1 MISVSMSKQYV
12 KPVEQKDKQ
21 RGFIK
26 WGLKND
32 YPFFLIELLQ
42 GSAWHQGILKNKT
55 FYIAGNG
62 LEVTSGDATRFLAN
76 SFSDF
81 DMNEI
86 VQRLTFDFE
95 LFGGMAVKGTW
106 NREGTAVAKWE
117 YLPIDMCRL
126 SEDERTMYLSD
137 NWSAMRQTPEDTNFR
152 TLTALDDENPEGSF
166 FLYYKEPA
174 KQAKDELGIYPKPPY
189 VGGITAIQTD
199 VDISKFHMYEIQ
211 NGFKAGTLI
220 NLASGEPETAEEER
234 RIKEQIKGRTQS
246 VEDAGEI
253 IITFSNGSQDA
264 PSVLSLTGNDLDE
277 RYQMTEK
284 SVQQNILVA
293 HSVVAPSLFG
303 IAPQGS
309 FNAAESADLFEIFKL
324 TYVNARQ
331 KQIEW
336 MINYMA
342 KLSGAVATLKL
353 VDVSPL
359 SSADAPAAEVTAPV
373 GDIPANE
380 TQVDVAKSALN
391 GAQIASLV
399 EVVANI
405 KSGILTPDS
414 GLQIIMA
421 SFPTIDEAQ
430 ARKIV
435 GLPQVSMSK
444 CRHTDKFSEDEL
456 QIFSEYGD
464 DADDYLS
471 LASYS
476 IPWDSDTEDVY
487 NKHFLLFDTIGKITV
502 SPGEDNGLGKFP
514 GGTAQYD
521 VRYKYQ
527 EIPGIP
533 PVKTESREFCR
544 RLIDLNR
551 LYSREEIDL
560 ISERIDRDVWRYRG
574 GWYTNPDTGKTTP
587 YCRHEWS
594 QLVVV
599 LKPKGDSVE
608 IEVKP
613 PAIQGDKI
621 QISDIKQGKEISKS
635 IFNENSDIKINKV
648 SVSSQMNTEKM
659 TKYLDQL
666 KNLTAEYKIGNA
678 LNTDIEL
685 SFQST
690 SRVYGV
696 VNFRG
701 FDAKITKINLGHTT
715 EPAQYRNADNRAFIN
730 ERGRIILQGKS
741 AVDAENAEISTITH
755 EMAHVFSI
763 TESIN
768 PQSREYFSKLAEIRK
783 TYMQEINQAYMNNDV
798 NKLQKIYLGKYA
810 NTDLDEFHAE
820 AFTEYKLMKNPSAYA
835 KKVGKLFDSYF
846 KK

>member
-152 TLTALDDENPEGSF
+152 TLTALDERNPEGSF

-277 RYQMTEK
+277 RYNMTEK

-309 FNAAESADLFEIFKL
+309 FNAAESADLFEIFKV

-342 KLSGAVATLKL
+342 KLSGAMATLKL

-405 KSGILTPDS
+405 KAGILTPDS

-421 SFPTIDEAQ
+421 SFPTIDETQ

-435 GLPQVSMSK
+435 GLPSQMLSACS
-444 CRHTDKFSEDEL
+444 HDHSFSIDEL
-456 QIFSEYGD
+456 QVFSEYGD
-464 DADDYLS
+464 DKDNYKIIKS
-471 LASYS
+471 TP
-476 IPWDSDTEDVY
+476 IEWDSPSEQIFS
-487 NKHFLLFDTIGKITV
+487 NEPILFATVGEIVIGLGDLEKNV
-502 SPGEDNGLGKFP
+502 LQMLNDGEDATAIAQANNRTLGEIAKIIDELSNLEVYQKGNVTSLGESVLQEIEAP
-514 GGTAQYD
+514 IAQYE
-521 VRYKYQ
+521 VRYSY
-527 EIPGIP
+527 EVRIDVP
-533 PVKTESREFCR
+533 PVKTQSREFCT
-544 RLIDLNR
+544 RLINLNR
-551 LYSREEIDL
+551 LYTREEI
-560 ISERIDRDVWRYRG
+560 ERISQRVDRDVWKYRG
-574 GWYTNPDTGKTTP
+574 GWYTNPDTGRSTP
-587 YCRHEWS
+587 WCRHLWNQ
-594 QLVVV
+594 QLV
-599 LKPKGDSVE
+599 
-608 IEVKP
+608 
-613 PAIQGDKI
+613 
-621 QISDIKQGKEISKS
+621 IK
-635 IFNENSDIKINKV
+635 
-648 SVSSQMNTEKM
+648 
-659 TKYLDQL
+659 
-666 KNLTAEYKIGNA
+666 
-678 LNTDIEL
+678 
-685 SFQST
+685 
-690 SRVYGV
+690 
-696 VNFRG
+696 RG
-701 FDAKITKINLGHTT
+701 
-715 EPAQYRNADNRAFIN
+715 
-730 ERGRIILQGKS
+730 
-741 AVDAENAEISTITH
+741 
-755 EMAHVFSI
+755 
-763 TESIN
+763 
-768 PQSREYFSKLAEIRK
+768 
-783 TYMQEINQAYMNNDV
+783 
-798 NKLQKIYLGKYA
+798 
-810 NTDLDEFHAE
+810 
-820 AFTEYKLMKNPSAYA
+820 
-835 KKVGKLFDSYF
+835 
-846 KK
+846 

>member
-1 MISVSMSKQYV
+1 MISLSMSKQYV

-76 SFSDF
+76 PFSDF

-86 VQRLTFDFE
+86 SQRLTFDFE

-106 NREGTAVAKWE
+106 NREGTAVVKWE

-126 SEDERTMYLSD
+126 SEDERTLFISD

-152 TLTALDDENPEGSF
+152 SLTALDERNPEGSF

-234 RIKEQIKGRTQS
+234 KIKEQIKGRTQS

-336 MINYMA
+336 LINYMA
-342 KLSGAVATLKL
+342 KLSGAMATLKL

-359 SSADAPAAEVTAPV
+359 SSADAPAAQATAPA

-405 KSGILTPDS
+405 KAGILTPDS
-414 GLQIIMA
+414 ALQIIMA

-435 GLPQVSMSK
+435 GLPSQMLSACS
-444 CRHTDKFSEDEL
+444 HDHSFSIDEL
-456 QIFSEYGD
+456 QVFSEYGD
-464 DADDYLS
+464 DKDNYKIIKS
-471 LASYS
+471 TP
-476 IPWDSDTEDVY
+476 IEWDTPSEQIFS
-487 NKHFLLFDTIGKITV
+487 NEPMLFATVGEIVIGLGDLEKNV
-502 SPGEDNGLGKFP
+502 LQMLNDGEDATAIAQANNRTLGEIAKIIDELSTLEVYQKGNVTSLGESVLQEIEAP
-514 GGTAQYD
+514 IAQYE
-521 VRYKYQ
+521 VRYSY
-527 EIPGIP
+527 EVRIDVP
-533 PVKTESREFCR
+533 PVKTQSREFCT
-544 RLIDLNR
+544 RLINLNR
-551 LYSREEIDL
+551 LYTREEI
-560 ISERIDRDVWRYRG
+560 ERISQRVDRDVWKYRG
-574 GWYTNPDTGKTTP
+574 GWYTNPDTGRSTP
-587 YCRHEWS
+587 WCRHLWNQ
-594 QLVVV
+594 QLV
-599 LKPKGDSVE
+599 
-608 IEVKP
+608 
-613 PAIQGDKI
+613 
-621 QISDIKQGKEISKS
+621 IK
-635 IFNENSDIKINKV
+635 
-648 SVSSQMNTEKM
+648 
-659 TKYLDQL
+659 
-666 KNLTAEYKIGNA
+666 
-678 LNTDIEL
+678 
-685 SFQST
+685 
-690 SRVYGV
+690 
-696 VNFRG
+696 RG
-701 FDAKITKINLGHTT
+701 
-715 EPAQYRNADNRAFIN
+715 
-730 ERGRIILQGKS
+730 
-741 AVDAENAEISTITH
+741 
-755 EMAHVFSI
+755 
-763 TESIN
+763 
-768 PQSREYFSKLAEIRK
+768 
-783 TYMQEINQAYMNNDV
+783 
-798 NKLQKIYLGKYA
+798 
-810 NTDLDEFHAE
+810 
-820 AFTEYKLMKNPSAYA
+820 
-835 KKVGKLFDSYF
+835 
-846 KK
+846 

>member
-1 MISVSMSKQYV
+1 MYMSNRMISVSMSKQYV

-42 GSAWHQGILKNKT
+42 GSAWHQGIIKNKT

-152 TLTALDDENPEGSF
+152 TLTALDERNPEGSF

-309 FNAAESADLFEIFKL
+309 FNAAESADLFEIFKV

-342 KLSGAVATLKL
+342 KISAAMATLKL

-405 KSGILTPDS
+405 KAGILTPDS

-435 GLPQVSMSK
+435 GLPTQMLSACS
-444 CRHTDKFSEDEL
+444 HDHSFSIDEL
-456 QIFSEYGD
+456 QVFSEYGAEASEYKIIKSTPIEWD
-464 DADDYLS
+464 TPSEQIFSNEPMLFATVGELVVQLADLDKNILT
-471 LASYS
+471 LLKDGQDGPS
-476 IPWDSDTEDVY
+476 ISQATG
-487 NKHFLLFDTIGKITV
+487 KTIGEVAQVIDKLVNLEIYKT
-502 SPGEDNGLGKFP
+502 GEVTSLGENVLENIEAP
-514 GGTAQYD
+514 ISQYE
-521 VRYKYQ
+521 VRYSYQ
-527 EIPGIP
+527 VRIDVP
-533 PVKTESREFCR
+533 PVKTESREFCT
-544 RLIDLNR
+544 RLMNLNR
-551 LYSREEIDL
+551 LYTREEIES
-560 ISERIDRDVWRYRG
+560 ISQRVDRDVWRYRG
-574 GWYTNPDTGKTTP
+574 GWYTNPDTGRSTP
-587 YCRHEWS
+587 WCRHQWNQ
-594 QLVVV
+594 QLV
-599 LKPKGDSVE
+599 
-608 IEVKP
+608 
-613 PAIQGDKI
+613 
-621 QISDIKQGKEISKS
+621 IK
-635 IFNENSDIKINKV
+635 
-648 SVSSQMNTEKM
+648 
-659 TKYLDQL
+659 
-666 KNLTAEYKIGNA
+666 
-678 LNTDIEL
+678 
-685 SFQST
+685 
-690 SRVYGV
+690 
-696 VNFRG
+696 RG
-701 FDAKITKINLGHTT
+701 
-715 EPAQYRNADNRAFIN
+715 
-730 ERGRIILQGKS
+730 
-741 AVDAENAEISTITH
+741 
-755 EMAHVFSI
+755 
-763 TESIN
+763 
-768 PQSREYFSKLAEIRK
+768 
-783 TYMQEINQAYMNNDV
+783 
-798 NKLQKIYLGKYA
+798 
-810 NTDLDEFHAE
+810 
-820 AFTEYKLMKNPSAYA
+820 
-835 KKVGKLFDSYF
+835 
-846 KK
+846 

>member
-12 KPVEQKDKQ
+12 KPVEQKDKH

-126 SEDERTMYLSD
+126 SEDERTLFISD

-152 TLTALDDENPEGSF
+152 TLTALDERNPEGSF

-264 PSVLSLTGNDLDE
+264 PTVLSLTGNDLDE

-309 FNAAESADLFEIFKL
+309 FNAAESADLFEIFKV

-342 KLSGAVATLKL
+342 KLSGAMATLKL

-359 SSADAPAAEVTAPV
+359 SSADAAAAEVTAPV
-373 GDIPANE
+373 AASKDEFKIDTASLIN
-380 TQVDVAKSALN
+380 
-391 GAQIASLV
+391 IASK
-399 EVVANI
+399 I
-405 KSGILTPDS
+405 KEGVILPDAA
-414 GLQIIMA
+414 LQIIMA

-435 GLPQVSMSK
+435 GLPTQMLSACS
-444 CRHTDKFSEDEL
+444 HDHSFSIDEL
-456 QIFSEYGD
+456 QVFSEYGD
-464 DADDYLS
+464 DASEYKVIKS
-471 LASYS
+471 TP
-476 IPWDSDTEDVY
+476 IEWDTPSEQIFS
-487 NKHFLLFDTIGKITV
+487 NEPMLFATVGEIVIGLGDIEKNV
-502 SPGEDNGLGKFP
+502 LQMLMDGEDANAIAQANNRTLGEIAKIIDELSTLEVYQKGNVTSLGESVLQEIEAP
-514 GGTAQYD
+514 IAQYE
-521 VRYKYQ
+521 VRYSYQ
-527 EIPGIP
+527 KAPGIEGP
-533 PVKTESREFCR
+533 AKLPDNRTREFCS
-544 RLIDLNR
+544 RLLDLNR
-551 LYSREEIDL
+551 LYTREEI
-560 ISERIDRDVWRYRG
+560 ERISQRVDRDVWKYRG
-574 GWYTNPDTGKTTP
+574 GWYTNPDTGRSTP
-587 YCRHEWS
+587 WCRHLWNQ
-594 QLVVV
+594 QLV
-599 LKPKGDSVE
+599 
-608 IEVKP
+608 
-613 PAIQGDKI
+613 
-621 QISDIKQGKEISKS
+621 IK
-635 IFNENSDIKINKV
+635 
-648 SVSSQMNTEKM
+648 
-659 TKYLDQL
+659 
-666 KNLTAEYKIGNA
+666 
-678 LNTDIEL
+678 
-685 SFQST
+685 
-690 SRVYGV
+690 
-696 VNFRG
+696 RG
-701 FDAKITKINLGHTT
+701 
-715 EPAQYRNADNRAFIN
+715 
-730 ERGRIILQGKS
+730 
-741 AVDAENAEISTITH
+741 
-755 EMAHVFSI
+755 
-763 TESIN
+763 
-768 PQSREYFSKLAEIRK
+768 
-783 TYMQEINQAYMNNDV
+783 
-798 NKLQKIYLGKYA
+798 
-810 NTDLDEFHAE
+810 
-820 AFTEYKLMKNPSAYA
+820 
-835 KKVGKLFDSYF
+835 
-846 KK
+846 

>member
-42 GSAWHQGILKNKT
+42 GSAWHQGIIKNKT

-264 PSVLSLTGNDLDE
+264 PTVLSLTGNNLDE

-342 KLSGAVATLKL
+342 KLSAAMATLKL

-405 KSGILTPDS
+405 KAGILTPDS

-435 GLPQVSMSK
+435 GLPTQMLSACS
-444 CRHTDKFSEDEL
+444 HDHSFSIDEL
-456 QIFSEYGD
+456 QVFSEYGA
-464 DADDYLS
+464 DASEYRVIKSTPIEWDTPSDQIFSNEPMLFATVGELVVQ
-471 LASYS
+471 LADLDKNILTLLKDGQDGPS
-476 IPWDSDTEDVY
+476 ISQATG
-487 NKHFLLFDTIGKITV
+487 KTIGEVAQVIDKLVNLEIYKT
-502 SPGEDNGLGKFP
+502 GEVTSLGENVLENIEAP
-514 GGTAQYD
+514 ISQYE
-521 VRYKYQ
+521 VRYSYQ
-527 EIPGIP
+527 VRIDVP
-533 PVKTESREFCR
+533 PVKTESREFCT
-544 RLIDLNR
+544 RLMNLNR
-551 LYSREEIDL
+551 LYTREEIES
-560 ISERIDRDVWRYRG
+560 ISQRVDRDVWRYRG
-574 GWYTNPDTGKTTP
+574 GWYTNPDTGRSTP
-587 YCRHEWS
+587 WCRHQWNQ
-594 QLVVV
+594 QLV
-599 LKPKGDSVE
+599 
-608 IEVKP
+608 
-613 PAIQGDKI
+613 
-621 QISDIKQGKEISKS
+621 IKRS
-635 IFNENSDIKINKV
+635 
-648 SVSSQMNTEKM
+648 
-659 TKYLDQL
+659 
-666 KNLTAEYKIGNA
+666 
-678 LNTDIEL
+678 
-685 SFQST
+685 
-690 SRVYGV
+690 
-696 VNFRG
+696 
-701 FDAKITKINLGHTT
+701 
-715 EPAQYRNADNRAFIN
+715 
-730 ERGRIILQGKS
+730 
-741 AVDAENAEISTITH
+741 
-755 EMAHVFSI
+755 
-763 TESIN
+763 
-768 PQSREYFSKLAEIRK
+768 
-783 TYMQEINQAYMNNDV
+783 
-798 NKLQKIYLGKYA
+798 
-810 NTDLDEFHAE
+810 
-820 AFTEYKLMKNPSAYA
+820 
-835 KKVGKLFDSYF
+835 
-846 KK
+846 

>member
-1 MISVSMSKQYV
+1 MSKQYV

-152 TLTALDDENPEGSF
+152 TLTALDEKNPVGTF

-234 RIKEQIKGRTQS
+234 KIKEQIKGRTQS

-342 KLSGAVATLKL
+342 KLSGAMATLKL

-405 KSGILTPDS
+405 KAGILTPDS

-435 GLPQVSMSK
+435 GLPTQMLSACS
-444 CRHTDKFSEDEL
+444 HDHSFSIDEL
-456 QIFSEYGD
+456 QIFSEYGA
-464 DADDYLS
+464 DASEYKVIKSTPIEWDTPSEQIFSNEPMLFATVGELVVQLADLDKNILTLLKDGQDGPSISQATGKSIGEVAQVIDKLVNLEIYKTGEVTS
-471 LASYS
+471 L
-476 IPWDSDTEDVY
+476 
-487 NKHFLLFDTIGKITV
+487 
-502 SPGEDNGLGKFP
+502 GENVLENIEAP
-514 GGTAQYD
+514 ISQYE
-521 VRYKYQ
+521 VRYSYQ
-527 EIPGIP
+527 VRIDVP
-533 PVKTESREFCR
+533 PVKTESREFCT
-544 RLIDLNR
+544 RLMNLNR
-551 LYSREEIDL
+551 LYTREEIES
-560 ISERIDRDVWRYRG
+560 ISQRVDRDVWRYRG
-574 GWYTNPDTGKTTP
+574 GWYTNPDTGRSTP
-587 YCRHEWS
+587 WCRHQWNQ
-594 QLVVV
+594 QLV
-599 LKPKGDSVE
+599 
-608 IEVKP
+608 
-613 PAIQGDKI
+613 
-621 QISDIKQGKEISKS
+621 IK
-635 IFNENSDIKINKV
+635 
-648 SVSSQMNTEKM
+648 
-659 TKYLDQL
+659 
-666 KNLTAEYKIGNA
+666 
-678 LNTDIEL
+678 
-685 SFQST
+685 
-690 SRVYGV
+690 
-696 VNFRG
+696 RG
-701 FDAKITKINLGHTT
+701 
-715 EPAQYRNADNRAFIN
+715 
-730 ERGRIILQGKS
+730 
-741 AVDAENAEISTITH
+741 
-755 EMAHVFSI
+755 
-763 TESIN
+763 
-768 PQSREYFSKLAEIRK
+768 
-783 TYMQEINQAYMNNDV
+783 
-798 NKLQKIYLGKYA
+798 
-810 NTDLDEFHAE
+810 
-820 AFTEYKLMKNPSAYA
+820 
-835 KKVGKLFDSYF
+835 
-846 KK
+846 

>member
-1 MISVSMSKQYV
+1 MYMSNRMISVSMSKQYV

-62 LEVTSGDATRFLAN
+62 LEVHSGDATRFLAN

-152 TLTALDDENPEGSF
+152 TLTALDEKNPVGTF

-234 RIKEQIKGRTQS
+234 KIKEQIKGRTQS

-264 PSVLSLTGNDLDE
+264 PTVLSLTGNDLDE

-336 MINYMA
+336 LINYMA
-342 KLSGAVATLKL
+342 KLSGAMATLKL

-435 GLPQVSMSK
+435 GLPTQMLSACS
-444 CRHTDKFSEDEL
+444 HDHSFSIDEL
-456 QIFSEYGD
+456 QIFSEYGA
-464 DADDYLS
+464 DASEYRVIKSTPIEWDTPSEQIFSNEPMLFATVGELVVQ
-471 LASYS
+471 LADLDKNILTLLKDGQDGPS
-476 IPWDSDTEDVY
+476 ISQATG
-487 NKHFLLFDTIGKITV
+487 KTIGEVAQVIDKLVNLEIYKT
-502 SPGEDNGLGKFP
+502 GEVTSLGENVLENIEAP
-514 GGTAQYD
+514 ISQYE
-521 VRYKYQ
+521 VRYSYQ
-527 EIPGIP
+527 VRIDVP
-533 PVKTESREFCR
+533 PVKTESREFCT
-544 RLIDLNR
+544 RLMSLNR
-551 LYSREEIDL
+551 LYTREEIES
-560 ISERIDRDVWRYRG
+560 ISQRVDRDVWRYRG
-574 GWYTNPDTGKTTP
+574 GWYTNPDTGRSTP
-587 YCRHEWS
+587 WCRHQWNQ
-594 QLVVV
+594 QLV
-599 LKPKGDSVE
+599 
-608 IEVKP
+608 
-613 PAIQGDKI
+613 
-621 QISDIKQGKEISKS
+621 IK
-635 IFNENSDIKINKV
+635 
-648 SVSSQMNTEKM
+648 
-659 TKYLDQL
+659 
-666 KNLTAEYKIGNA
+666 
-678 LNTDIEL
+678 
-685 SFQST
+685 
-690 SRVYGV
+690 
-696 VNFRG
+696 RG
-701 FDAKITKINLGHTT
+701 
-715 EPAQYRNADNRAFIN
+715 
-730 ERGRIILQGKS
+730 
-741 AVDAENAEISTITH
+741 
-755 EMAHVFSI
+755 
-763 TESIN
+763 
-768 PQSREYFSKLAEIRK
+768 
-783 TYMQEINQAYMNNDV
+783 
-798 NKLQKIYLGKYA
+798 
-810 NTDLDEFHAE
+810 
-820 AFTEYKLMKNPSAYA
+820 
-835 KKVGKLFDSYF
+835 
-846 KK
+846 

>member
-62 LEVTSGDATRFLAN
+62 LEATSGDATRFLAN
-76 SFSDF
+76 PFSDF

-86 VQRLTFDFE
+86 AQRLTFDFE

-152 TLTALDDENPEGSF
+152 TLTALDEKNPVGSF
-166 FLYYKEPA
+166 FIYYKEPA

-234 RIKEQIKGRTQS
+234 KIKEQIKGRTQS

-309 FNAAESADLFEIFKL
+309 FNAAESADLFEIFKM

-336 MINYMA
+336 LINYMA
-342 KLSGAVATLKL
+342 QLSLANATLKL
-353 VDVSPL
+353 IDVSPL
-359 SSADAPAAEVTAPV
+359 SSAEAPAAQATAPV

-405 KSGILTPDS
+405 KAGILTPDS
-414 GLQIIMA
+414 ALQIIMA

-435 GLPQVSMSK
+435 GLPSQMLSACS
-444 CRHTDKFSEDEL
+444 HDHAFSIDEL
-456 QIFSEYGD
+456 QVFSEYGED
-464 DADDYLS
+464 KDNYKIIKS
-471 LASYS
+471 TP
-476 IPWDSDTEDVY
+476 IEWDTPSEQIFS
-487 NKHFLLFDTIGKITV
+487 NEPMLFATVGEIVIGLGDIEKNV
-502 SPGEDNGLGKFP
+502 LQMLMDGEDATAIAQANNRTVGEIAKIIDELNTLEVYQKGNVTSLGESVLQEIEAP
-514 GGTAQYD
+514 ITQYE
-521 VRYKYQ
+521 VRYSY
-527 EIPGIP
+527 EVRTDVP
-533 PVKTESREFCR
+533 PVKTQSREFCT
-544 RLIDLNR
+544 RLINLNR
-551 LYSREEIDL
+551 LYTREEIQR
-560 ISERIDRDVWRYRG
+560 ISQRVDRDVWKYRG
-574 GWYTNPDTGKTTP
+574 GWYTNPDTGRSTP
-587 YCRHEWS
+587 WCRHLWNQ
-594 QLVVV
+594 QLVI
-599 LKPKGDSVE
+599 KKG
-608 IEVKP
+608 
-613 PAIQGDKI
+613 
-621 QISDIKQGKEISKS
+621 
-635 IFNENSDIKINKV
+635 
-648 SVSSQMNTEKM
+648 
-659 TKYLDQL
+659 
-666 KNLTAEYKIGNA
+666 
-678 LNTDIEL
+678 
-685 SFQST
+685 
-690 SRVYGV
+690 
-696 VNFRG
+696 
-701 FDAKITKINLGHTT
+701 
-715 EPAQYRNADNRAFIN
+715 
-730 ERGRIILQGKS
+730 
-741 AVDAENAEISTITH
+741 
-755 EMAHVFSI
+755 
-763 TESIN
+763 
-768 PQSREYFSKLAEIRK
+768 
-783 TYMQEINQAYMNNDV
+783 
-798 NKLQKIYLGKYA
+798 
-810 NTDLDEFHAE
+810 
-820 AFTEYKLMKNPSAYA
+820 
-835 KKVGKLFDSYF
+835 
-846 KK
+846 